1 MRPLETDFNV
11 GCLASD
17 SVTSRLDPKES
28 TPYGSMVPND
38 ERHRMNVI
46 LLGPPGSGKGTQG
59 AILARRLGIPKIDTG
74 ELLSDAVRRAT
85 EPGLQAKQYMDQGSP
100 VPDEIIM
107 RLVEEQL
114 TRADAEGGVVF
125 DGFPRSIRQA
135 EAVDRLLAEHG
146 KGGKVVLL
154 FDVPEE
160 ELVRRLVLRAST
172 GPRTDDPTDATRR
185 RLDAYRRSTAPVV
198 GYYREL
204 GILKIVSGTGSE
216 DEVAEEVKRAV
227 GE

>member
-1 MRPLETDFNV
+1 
-11 GCLASD
+11 
-17 SVTSRLDPKES
+17 
-28 TPYGSMVPND
+28 
-38 ERHRMNVI
+38 MNVI

-59 AILARRLGIPKIDTG
+59 AILARRLGIPKIDMG
-74 ELLSDAVRRAT
+74 ELLRDAVRRGT
-85 EPGLQAKQYMDQGSP
+85 EPGLQAKRYMDEGSP

-107 RLVEEQL
+107 QLVEEQL
-114 TRADAEGGVVF
+114 TGAEAEGGVVF

-154 FDVPEE
+154 FDVSEE
-160 ELVRRLVLRAST
+160 ELVRRMVLRAST
-172 GPRTDDPTDATRR
+172 GQRTDDSTEAIRR
-185 RLDAYRRSTAPVV
+185 RVEAYRRSTAPVV

-204 GILKIVSGTGSE
+204 GILKIVPGTGSE